1 MRDIYALI
9 GIKACEKSNSCNSA
23 NVDSDYIDYDI
34 LGFEL
39 VYLISGNRV
48 IINKCDLAK
57 YFSDN
62 TIVNKDED
70 LLDLIGVRCLSFL
83 SVYFAIWKDGIV
95 RSGLISYPVE
105 LENGS
110 RILTHAEYLS
120 LVKQEGELRLIKCIA
135 YDCKEDSL
143 CLLIGDRSK
152 IILDCRYSDM
162 RIDYINKDFYIVD
175 SYLSSTDIQQCG
187 LDFSDLIPSYQED
200 SNGLTCLGNVA
211 ILINSLCGDIIIP
224 SNCDTI
230 SIVRSRDVSIDRLVV
245 PPSVKRVI
253 GECKLSKP
261 IEIYMSKKLPG
272 EVKNKLCKSLITDRK
287 CYKHIKFY

>member
-9 GIKACEKSNSCNSA
+9 KIRACEKSDSCNSA

-39 VYLISGNRV
+39 VHLISGDRV
-48 IINKCDLAK
+48 IVNKCDLAK

-62 TIVNKDED
+62 TIVNKDEY
-70 LLDLIGVRCLSFL
+70 LLDLVGVRCISFL
-83 SVYFAIWKDGIV
+83 SVYFAIWKEGII
-95 RSGLISYPVE
+95 RSGLISYSVE

-110 RILTHAEYLS
+110 RLLTHMQYIS
-120 LVKQEGELRLIKCIA
+120 LIKQEEFSLIKCLA

-200 SNGLTCLGNVA
+200 SNGLICLGNVA
-211 ILINSLCGDIIIP
+211 ILTNNLCGDIIIP

-230 SIVRSRDVSIDRLVV
+230 SIVSSRDISIDRLVV
-245 PPSVKRVI
+245 PPSVSRVI

-261 IEIYMSKKLPG
+261 IEIYMSKKCLAKLRISY
-272 EVKNKLCKSLITDRK
+272 VKV
-287 CYKHIKFY
+287 